1 MNSQYKILVDK
12 AYTMHQN
19 GELEKAEELY
29 SKLLEINPDDA
40 NLLNLFGLLSVSMKN
55 YERAISLLSKA
66 FLCNK
71 CSYVAENLAKAYY
84 LNNEVEKAIKIYKQA
99 LSYGQNDDI
108 YYSLAIAYKKLGK
121 KEEVINSYLKA
132 VELNPE
138 NYNAVYNLALAYSDY
153 GDNNKAVYYALKAYN
168 LNNNDVDILTLLS
181 GFYEAL
187 ENYQE
192 AVKYLEK
199 AVKIAPDKSI
209 YFYNLGVLYSKLSN
223 INASIEN
230 YKQAIIVNP
239 NQVEAYVNLASL
251 YKAKQPDFA
260 IECLKTACKIDP
272 KNETACLGLA
282 QVYKDIG
289 KNDESCEILNE
300 ILKNNPKSAE
310 AYSLL
315 SINSM
320 DKCEYENALN
330 YSLKALEICPDSLN
344 FLHGKALALKY
355 LGKFDEAEKILE
367 EIVKS
372 PKCDN
377 RTKIAL
383 GMMYLQQQ
391 DMQKGMPLYIKRN
404 EETALFKLFGDK
416 LYNFIDDLKDKN
428 VLVYSNCGL
437 GDTIMYSRFLPQIS
451 KIAKNVIV
459 QTDKELIDFLSF
471 NFPQI
476 KFLLKS
482 EKCADYDVV
491 IPFMDLQY
499 PLRIDFKDLP
509 LTQSYLNADEN
520 KVKNFAD
527 LEIFKNKK
535 LRVGLFWQGNKKIFK
550 NRSVPLELIQKFV
563 KDNNF
568 DFYSFQM
575 EDIAFESNNIYSL
588 KGFIK
593 DFTDTAALLKNIDV
607 LVTIDSSVAH
617 AAGALGIKTFLLLPH
632 TAEWRWFFDEEKT
645 IWYENVRIFK
655 QIQPN
660 NWEEVL
666 ERVSLELKKYA
677 DK

>member
-1 MNSQYKILVDK
+1 MKSHYKLLVDK
-12 AYTMHQN
+12 AYLMHQN
-19 GELEKAEELY
+19 GELEKAEALY

-40 NLLNLFGLLSVSMKN
+40 NVLNLFGLLSVSMKN

-71 CSYVAENLAKAYY
+71 SSYVAENLAKAYY
-84 LNNEVEKAIKIYKQA
+84 MNNEVENAVKIYKQA
-99 LSYGQNDDI
+99 LLYGQNDDI

-121 KEEVINSYLKA
+121 KDEVINSYLKA
-132 VELNPE
+132 VELNPK
-138 NYNAVYNLALAYSDY
+138 NYNAVYNLALAYSDL
-153 GDNNKAVYYALKAYN
+153 GDNDKAVYYALKAYN
-168 LNNNDVDILTLLS
+168 LNNKDVDILTLLS

-187 ENYQE
+187 ENYSE
-192 AVKYLEK
+192 AVKYLEE
-199 AVKIAPDKSI
+199 AVRIAPDKSV

-223 INASIEN
+223 INESAEN
-230 YKQAIIVNP
+230 YKKAILVNP
-239 NQVEAYVNLASL
+239 KQVEAYVNLASL
-251 YKAKQPDFA
+251 YKTKQPEFA
-260 IECLKTACKIDP
+260 LECLKKAYETEP
-272 KNETACLGLA
+272 HNETVALGLA
-282 QVYKDIG
+282 QMYKDLG
-289 KNDESCEILNE
+289 KNIESCEVLNKILQ
-300 ILKNNPKSAE
+300 NNPESAE

-315 SINSM
+315 AINSM

-330 YSLKALEICPDSLN
+330 YSLKALEISPDNLN

-367 EIVKS
+367 KVVES
-372 PKCDN
+372 PKSDN

-391 DMQKGMPLYIKRN
+391 NMSKGMPLYLKRN

-416 LYNFIDDLKDKN
+416 LYNFKDDLKDKN

-437 GDTIMYSRFLPQIS
+437 GDTVMYSRFLPALSQLV
-451 KIAKNVIV
+451 KNVTV

-482 EKCADYDVV
+482 EKYEEFDVV

-499 PLRIDFKDLP
+499 ALKIDFKDLP

-535 LRVGLFWQGNKKIFK
+535 LRVGLFWQGNRKIFK
-550 NRSVPLELIQKFV
+550 NRSVPFELIQKFV
-563 KDNNF
+563 NNNDF

-575 EDIAFESNNIYSL
+575 EDFQFESNNIFSL
-588 KGFIK
+588 KNYIK
-593 DFTDTAALLKNIDV
+593 DFTDTAALLKNVDV
-607 LVTIDSSVAH
+607 IVTIDSSVAH
-617 AAGALGIKTFLLLPH
+617 VAGALGIKTFLLLPH

-645 IWYENVRIFK
+645 IWYNNVRIFK

-660 NWEEVL
+660 NWDEVL
-666 ERVSLELKKYA
+666 KRVSLELNNYA
-677 DK
+677 NK

>member
-1 MNSQYKILVDK
+1 MKSHYKLLVDK
-12 AYTMHQN
+12 AYLMHQN
-19 GELEKAEELY
+19 GELEKAEALY

-40 NLLNLFGLLSVSMKN
+40 NVLNLFGLLSVSMKN

-71 CSYVAENLAKAYY
+71 SSYVAENLAKAYY
-84 LNNEVEKAIKIYKQA
+84 MNNEVENAVKIYKQA
-99 LSYGQNDDI
+99 LLYGQNDDI

-121 KEEVINSYLKA
+121 KDEVINSYLKA
-132 VELNPE
+132 VELNPK
-138 NYNAVYNLALAYSDY
+138 NYNAVYNLALAYSDL
-153 GDNNKAVYYALKAYN
+153 GDNDKAVYYALKAYN
-168 LNNNDVDILTLLS
+168 LNNKDVDILTLLS
-181 GFYEAL
+181 GFYEVL
-187 ENYQE
+187 ENYSE
-192 AVKYLEK
+192 AVKYLEE
-199 AVKIAPDKSI
+199 AVKIAPDKSV
-209 YFYNLGVLYSKLSN
+209 YFYNLGVLYSKLSK
-223 INASIEN
+223 INESAEN
-230 YKQAIIVNP
+230 YKKAILVNP
-239 NQVEAYVNLASL
+239 KQVEAYVNLASL
-251 YKAKQPDFA
+251 YKTKQPEFA
-260 IECLKTACKIDP
+260 LECLKKAYETEP
-272 KNETACLGLA
+272 HNETVALGLA
-282 QVYKDIG
+282 QMYKDLG
-289 KNDESCEILNE
+289 KNIESCEVLNKILQ
-300 ILKNNPKSAE
+300 NNQKSAE

-315 SINSM
+315 AINSM

-330 YSLKALEICPDSLN
+330 YSLKALEISPDNLN

-391 DMQKGMPLYIKRN
+391 DMQKGMPLYLKRN

-416 LYNFIDDLKDKN
+416 LYNYTDGLKDKN

-437 GDTIMYSRFLPQIS
+437 GDTVMYSRFLPQLS

-499 PLRIDFKDLP
+499 ALKIDFKDLP
-509 LTQSYLNADEN
+509 LTQSYLKSDEN

-535 LRVGLFWQGNKKIFK
+535 LRVGLFWQGNRKIFK
-550 NRSVPLELIQKFV
+550 NRSVPFELIQKFV
-563 KDNNF
+563 NNNDF

-575 EDIAFESNNIYSL
+575 EDFQFESNNIFSL
-588 KGFIK
+588 KNYIK
-593 DFTDTAALLKNIDV
+593 DFTDTAALLKKVDV
-607 LVTIDSSVAH
+607 FVTIDSSVAH
-617 AAGALGIKTFLLLPH
+617 VAGALGIKTFLLLPN

-645 IWYENVRIFK
+645 IWYDNVRIFK

-666 ERVSLELKKYA
+666 KRVSLELNNYA
-677 DK
+677 NK